1 MRTNIIVTVKN
12 DLYKVEKKVYLKV
25 YSSLDKETV
34 RSILQTSPY
43 KRIGIPRHIRGS
55 RAKSGV
61 YFGFKNAPSMTLEE
75 AVKYL
80 NTVKFTEEVTT
91 KKYMPKTTARHVEA
105 HRLPMG
111 IKITACK
118 YFWDKTFI
126 TFGSDIPYFQLDEF
140 WHPKLE
146 GWNRVNNPKYPNSFF
161 AEGKFSF
168 VEHKVGEHLGMEHIY
183 KYDIYK
189 ETTELVSEEYTLTVE
204 LK

>member
-12 DLYKVEKKVYLKV
+12 DLYNVEKKVYLKV

-34 RSILQTSPY
+34 RSVLQTSPY
-43 KRIGIPRHIRGS
+43 KRIGIPKHIRGS

-91 KKYMPKTTARHVEA
+91 RKYTPKVYRRHVET
-105 HRLPMG
+105 HRLPIG
-111 IKITACK
+111 IRITNVA
-118 YFWDKTFI
+118 YFWGKTFI
-126 TFGSDIPYFQLDEF
+126 TFESCIPNLKLDEF
-140 WHPKLE
+140 WYPKLE
-146 GWNRVNNPKYPNSFF
+146 DWKRVSNPDYPTNFF
-161 AEGKFSF
+161 IEGKYIFEEKK
-168 VEHKVGEHLGMEHIY
+168 VEEHIY
-183 KYDIYK
+183 KYEIFK
-189 ETTELVSEEYTLTVE
+189 EIIKIEEECRTITVD

>member
-12 DLYKVEKKVYLKV
+12 DLYNVNKCVYLKV
-25 YSSLDKETV
+25 YSSLNRDTV
-34 RSILQTSPY
+34 VSILKTSPY
-43 KRIGIPRHIRGS
+43 KNIKVPKHIRGS
-55 RAKSGV
+55 RVSSTV
-61 YFGFKNAPSMTLEE
+61 HFGFKNAPSMTLEE

-91 KKYMPKTTARHVEA
+91 KKYTPKTTARHVGA

-111 IKITACK
+111 IRITDCK
-118 YFWDKTFI
+118 YFWGKTFI

-140 WHPKLE
+140 WYPKLE
-146 GWNRVNNPKYPNSFF
+146 DWNRVNNPKYPNSFF

-183 KYDIYK
+183 KYDIY
-189 ETTELVSEEYTLTVE
+189 EEITELVSEEYTLTVE

>member
-12 DLYKVEKKVYLKV
+12 DLYNVEKKVYLKV

-43 KRIGIPRHIRGS
+43 KRIGIPKHIRGS

-91 KKYMPKTTARHVEA
+91 KKYTPKVYRRHIET
-105 HRLPMG
+105 HRFPVG
-111 IKITACK
+111 IRITDVR
-118 YFWDKTFI
+118 YFWGKTFI
-126 TFGSDIPYFQLDEF
+126 TFESCIPNLKLDEF
-140 WHPKLE
+140 WYPKLE
-146 GWNRVNNPKYPNSFF
+146 DWKRVSNPDYPTNFFIEGEYSF
-161 AEGKFSF
+161 E
-168 VEHKVGEHLGMEHIY
+168 ENKVGEHIY
-183 KYDIYK
+183 RYDIFK
-189 ETTELVSEEYTLTVE
+189 KTFEMIAEEYTLTVD

>member
-12 DLYKVEKKVYLKV
+12 DLYNVEKKIYLKV

-43 KRIGIPRHIRGS
+43 KRIGIPKYIRGS

-61 YFGFKNAPSMTLEE
+61 YLGFKNAPSMTLEE

-80 NTVKFTEEVTT
+80 NTVKFTEEVTIT
-91 KKYMPKTTARHVEA
+91 DIIPKTIARHIET

-111 IKITACK
+111 IRITDCR
-118 YFWDKTFI
+118 YFWGKTFI

-140 WHPKLE
+140 WYPKLE
-146 GWNRVNNPKYPNSFF
+146 GWNRVASPKYPNSFF
-161 AEGKFSF
+161 ADGKFSF
-168 VEHKVGEHLGMEHIY
+168 IEHKVDEHIGVEHTY
-183 KYDIYK
+183 RYDIYK
-189 ETTELVSEEYTLTVE
+189 EITEVVSKDRTITVE

>member
-12 DLYKVEKKVYLKV
+12 DLHKIEKHIYLKV

-43 KRIGIPRHIRGS
+43 KRIGIPKHIRGS

-80 NTVKFTEEVTT
+80 NETKFTEDVRL
-91 KKYMPKTTARHVEA
+91 KKVVPRIVEKHVET
-105 HRLPMG
+105 HRLPSG
-111 IKITACK
+111 IRITK
-118 YFWDKTFI
+118 VKHFWDKTFI
-126 TFGSDIPYFQLDEF
+126 TFGSDVSYFELSEF
-140 WHPKLE
+140 WSPKLDGYE
-146 GWNRVNNPKYPNSFF
+146 RVRNPKYPHTWFTHGTYHFKEEEVSKHNFRYIITH
-161 AEGKFSF
+161 ETT
-168 VEHKVGEHLGMEHIY
+168 V
-183 KYDIYK
+183 YDI
-189 ETTELVSEEYTLTVE
+189 EEYTTTVE

>member
-34 RSILQTSPY
+34 RSVLQTSPY
-43 KRIGIPRHIRGS
+43 KRIGIPKHIRGS

-80 NTVKFTEEVTT
+80 NTVKFTEDVVIRDLI
-91 KKYMPKTTARHVEA
+91 PKTTTKHVET
-105 HRLPMG
+105 HRLPVG
-111 IKITACK
+111 IRITDIRH
-118 YFWDKTFI
+118 FWDKTFI
-126 TFGSDIPYFQLDEF
+126 TFGSCIPNLKLDEF
-140 WHPKLE
+140 WYPKLDD
-146 GWNRVNNPKYPNSFF
+146 WKRVSNPDYPTNFF
-161 AEGKFSF
+161 IEGKYIFEEKK
-168 VEHKVGEHLGMEHIY
+168 VEEHIY
-183 KYDIYK
+183 KYEIFK
-189 ETTELVSEEYTLTVE
+189 EIIKIEEECRTITVD

>member
-1 MRTNIIVTVKN
+1 MRTNVIVTVKN
-12 DLYKVEKKVYLKV
+12 DLYNVEKKIYLKV

-43 KRIGIPRHIRGS
+43 KRIGIPKHIRGS

-61 YFGFKNAPSMTLEE
+61 YFGFKNAISMTLEE

-80 NTVKFTEEVTT
+80 NTSKFTEEVVIRDLI
-91 KKYMPKTTARHVEA
+91 PKTIAKHVET

-111 IKITACK
+111 IRITDCR
-118 YFWDKTFI
+118 YFWGKTFI

-140 WHPKLE
+140 WYPKLE
-146 GWNRVNNPKYPNSFF
+146 GWNRVTSPKYPNSFF

-168 VEHKVGEHLGMEHIY
+168 VEHKVDEHIGEEHTY
-183 KYDIYK
+183 RYDIYK
-189 ETTELVSEEYTLTVE
+189 EITEVVSKDRTITVE